1 MVAVALGLAASVSW
15 GVADFLGG
23 LKSRQLHVLSVL
35 LLTQLVG
42 LLLVGVL
49 VAARGGGPPDAR
61 FLVYGALAGLSGL
74 IGLAAFYRGMA
85 VGAMAVVAPISA
97 TGAAIPVVVGVAT
110 GDRPS
115 AIQAAGLLLALV
127 GVVIASREGGAAGAR
142 LAAGTGLALAAAA
155 GFGGFFVGMD
165 AASDGGVLWA
175 LLAARTFDVALLAG
189 AALLVRPGL
198 ALGGRD
204 TRDIVAVG
212 VFDVAANALFALAST
227 EGLVSL
233 VAVVASLYPVVTIF
247 LARAVLGE
255 RIGTSRGVGVAL
267 ALAGVAAIAG
277 G

>member
-1 MVAVALGLAASVSW
+1 MGAVALGLAASVSW

-23 LKSRQLHVLSVL
+23 LKSRQLHVVTVLVLSQVVGML
-35 LLTQLVG
+35 LVG
-42 LLLVGVL
+42 LL
-49 VAARGGGPPDAR
+49 VAARGDGPPDAH

-115 AIQAAGLLLALV
+115 AIQGAGLLLALG
-127 GVVIASREGGAAGAR
+127 GVVLASRERGTAGAR

-175 LLAARTFDVALLAG
+175 LLAARAFDVALLVG
-189 AALLVRPGL
+189 VALVLRPGL
-198 ALGGRD
+198 SLSGRD
-204 TRDIVAVG
+204 TRDIAAVG
-212 VFDVAANALFALAST
+212 LFDVAANALFALAST

-233 VAVVASLYPVVTIF
+233 VAVLASLYPVVTIF

-255 RIGTSRGVGVAL
+255 RVRTSQGVGVAL
-267 ALAGVAAIAG
+267 ALVGVGAIAG

>member
-1 MVAVALGLAASVSW
+1 MVAVALALGASISW

-23 LKSRQLHVLSVL
+23 LKSRGLHVLTVL
-35 LLTQLVG
+35 LFSQAVG
-42 LLLVGVL
+42 MLL
-49 VAARGGGPPDAR
+49 VAALVAGRGDGPPDAR
-61 FLVYGALAGLSGL
+61 FLVFGALAGLSGL
-74 IGLAAFYRGMA
+74 IGLAAFYRGMV
-85 VGAMAVVAPISA
+85 VGAMSVVAPISA
-97 TGAAIPVVVGVAT
+97 TGAAIPVAVGLAT

-115 AIQAAGLLLALV
+115 GIQAAGLVLALA
-127 GVVIASREGGAAGAR
+127 GVVIASREHGPAGAR

-189 AALLVRPGL
+189 AALVLRPGHRL
-198 ALGGRD
+198 SARD
-204 TRDIVAVG
+204 TRDIAAVG
-212 VFDVAANALFALAST
+212 CFDVAANALFALAST

-233 VAVVASLYPVVTIF
+233 VAVLASLYPVVTIF

-255 RIGTSRGVGVAL
+255 RVRASQAVGVVL
-267 ALAGVAAIAG
+267 ALCGVAAIAG

>member
-1 MVAVALGLAASVSW
+1 MAAVALALAASISW
-15 GVADFLGG
+15 GVADFVGG
-23 LKSRQLHVLSVL
+23 LKSRRLHVLTVL
-35 LLTQLVG
+35 LLSQAVG
-42 LLLVGVL
+42 MLLVGALVL
-49 VAARGGGPPDAR
+49 GGGGAPPDAR

-74 IGLAAFYRGMA
+74 VGLAAFYRGMA
-85 VGAMAVVAPISA
+85 VGAMSVVAPISA
-97 TGAAIPVVVGVAT
+97 IGAAIPVVVGVAT

-127 GVVIASREGGAAGAR
+127 GVVIASREEGGADAR
-142 LAAGTGLALAAAA
+142 LAAGTGLALTAAA
-155 GFGGFFVGMD
+155 GFGFFFVGID

-175 LLAARTFDVALLAG
+175 LLAARICDVALLA
-189 AALLVRPGL
+189 AVALALRPGL
-198 ALGGRD
+198 VPSSRD
-204 TRDIVAVG
+204 TRDIAAVG

-233 VAVVASLYPVVTIF
+233 VAVLASLYPVVTIF

-255 RIGTSRGVGVAL
+255 RIRTSQGVGVVL

>member
-35 LLTQLVG
+35 VLSQVVG
-42 LLLVGVL
+42 MLLVGAL
-49 VAARGGGPPDAR
+49 VAARGDGPPDAR
-61 FLVYGALAGLSGL
+61 FLVYGALAGVSGL

-97 TGAAIPVVVGVAT
+97 TGAAIPVIVGVAT

-115 AIQAAGLLLALV
+115 AIQGAGLLLALT
-127 GVVIASREGGAAGAR
+127 GVVIASREEGTAGAR
-142 LAAGTGLALAAAA
+142 VAAGTGLALAAAA

-175 LLAARTFDVALLAG
+175 LLAARTFDVALLLG
-189 AALLVRPGL
+189 VALVLRPGL
-198 ALGGRD
+198 ALSARD
-204 TRDIVAVG
+204 TRDLAAVG
-212 VFDVAANALFALAST
+212 LFDVTANALFALAST

-233 VAVVASLYPVVTIF
+233 VAVVASLYPVVTIL
-247 LARAVLGE
+247 LARAVLAE
-255 RIGTSRGVGVAL
+255 RVRMSQGVGVVL
-267 ALAGVAAIAG
+267 ALLGVAAIAG

>member
-23 LKSRQLHVLSVL
+23 LKSRRLHVLTV
-35 LLTQLVG
+35 LVG
-42 LLLVGVL
+42 SQAVGVVVVGAL
-49 VAARGGGPPDAR
+49 VAARGVGPPEAH
-61 FLVYGALAGLSGL
+61 FLVYGVLAGISGL
-74 IGLAAFYRGMA
+74 VGLAAFYRGMA

-97 TGAAIPVVVGVAT
+97 TGAGIPVVVGLAS

-115 AIQAAGLLLALV
+115 AIQAAGLVAALV
-127 GVVIASREGGAAGAR
+127 GVVIASREEGAAGAR
-142 LAAGTGLALAAAA
+142 LAAGTGLALAATV

-175 LLAARTFDVALLAG
+175 LLAARSFDVALLAG
-189 AALLVRPGL
+189 VALVLRPGL
-198 ALGGRD
+198 ALSARD
-204 TRDIVAVG
+204 ARDIAAVG
-212 VFDVAANALFALAST
+212 LFDVSANALFAAAST

-233 VAVVASLYPVVTIF
+233 VAVLASLYPVVTIF

-255 RIGTSRGVGVAL
+255 RIRPSQGVGVVL
-267 ALAGVAAIAG
+267 ALVGVAAIAG